1 MSTTETEALT
11 GRLLRTLE
19 TSSSARPKAEPIGS
33 DVLTRDRLTFENARK
48 LAKFHS
54 LDESHHHKIVT
65 LARAAERFVYRM
77 LRDWRE
83 KGTWLVISGQTG
95 CGKSHVA
102 RKVARFWDL
111 HKIEAWSNGWI
122 LVDHLPNAEFVT
134 WPIACEAP
142 RDEWKEWLHGIRC
155 ARVVLFDDVGSE
167 SDRFRSGEPAERLRE
182 ALEATERKWVIITT
196 NIPADKWCSRFDQRV
211 ADRLNKA
218 AHIDLRDVPSYRG
231 KK

>member
-1 MSTTETEALT
+1 MPPK
-11 GRLLRTLE
+11 
-19 TSSSARPKAEPIGS
+19 SASWR
-33 DVLTRDRLTFENARK
+33 
-48 LAKFHS
+48 AKYLS
-54 LDESHHHKIVT
+54 LDEGHHDQVGV
-65 LARAAERFVYRM
+65 LAKTAEGFMNRM
-77 LRDWRE
+77 LRDLRDR
-83 KGTWLVISGQTG
+83 GTWLVISGQTG

-122 LVDHLPNAEFVT
+122 LGDHLPNAEFVT

-142 RDEWKEWLHGIRC
+142 RDEWKEWLQGIRC

-196 NIPADKWCSRFDQRV
+196 NIKPCNWAARFDQRV
-211 ADRLNKA
+211 ADRLHA
-218 AHIDLRDVPSYRG
+218 AHHIGMWEVPSYRG

>member
-1 MSTTETEALT
+1 MQRANQ
-11 GRLLRTLE
+11 
-19 TSSSARPKAEPIGS
+19 TS
-33 DVLTRDRLTFENARK
+33 VHARK

-54 LDESHHHKIVT
+54 LDETHHPDVVT
-65 LARAAERFVYRM
+65 LARAAERFAYRM

-122 LVDHLPNAEFVT
+122 LGDHLPNAEFVT

-142 RDEWKEWLHGIRC
+142 RDEWKEWLQGIRC

-218 AHIDLRDVPSYRG
+218 SHIDLRDVPSYRG
-231 KK
+231 KINQ